1 MKLGSKINLIANEG
15 LKGKRRR
22 EIKSRGEKGER
33 REGKKDKNKS
43 ATEGGGGGRRGIS
56 ILVEQGGG
64 DEAAYTM
71 EVAKID
77 FFNPVCFQDTCN
89 TYFKVRRLNQCY

>member
-43 ATEGGGGGRRGIS
+43 ATEGGGGVGEG
-56 ILVEQGGG
+56 
-64 DEAAYTM
+64 
-71 EVAKID
+71 
-77 FFNPVCFQDTCN
+77 
-89 TYFKVRRLNQCY
+89 

>member
-43 ATEGGGGGRRGIS
+43 AIEGGGRRGIS
-56 ILVEQGGG
+56 NLVEQGGG

-77 FFNPVCFQDTCN
+77 FFNPVFFQDTCN
-89 TYFKVRRLNQCY
+89 TYFKVRRLSQCY

>member
-43 ATEGGGGGRRGIS
+43 AIEGGGRRGIS
-56 ILVEQGGG
+56 NLVEQGGG

-71 EVAKID
+71 EVAKTD
-77 FFNPVCFQDTCN
+77 FFLTLFASKIHVTL
-89 TYFKVRRLNQCY
+89 TSK

>member
-1 MKLGSKINLIANEG
+1 MKR
-15 LKGKRRR
+15 KRRR
-22 EIKSRGEKGER
+22 EIKSRGEKEER

-43 ATEGGGGGRRGIS
+43 AAEGGGRRGIS
-56 ILVEQGGG
+56 NLVEQGGG

-77 FFNPVCFQDTCN
+77 FFNPVFFQDTCN
-89 TYFKVRRLNQCY
+89 TYFKVRRLSQCY

>member
-33 REGKKDKNKS
+33 REGKKGQKQKRDR
-43 ATEGGGGGRRGIS
+43 GGGVGEG
-56 ILVEQGGG
+56 
-64 DEAAYTM
+64 
-71 EVAKID
+71 
-77 FFNPVCFQDTCN
+77 
-89 TYFKVRRLNQCY
+89 

>member
-43 ATEGGGGGRRGIS
+43 VTEGGGVGEGLGGAGRRG
-56 ILVEQGGG
+56 
-64 DEAAYTM
+64 
-71 EVAKID
+71 
-77 FFNPVCFQDTCN
+77 
-89 TYFKVRRLNQCY
+89 

>member
-1 MKLGSKINLIANEG
+1 M
-15 LKGKRRR
+15 
-22 EIKSRGEKGER
+22 
-33 REGKKDKNKS
+33 
-43 ATEGGGGGRRGIS
+43 
-56 ILVEQGGG
+56 EQGGG

-89 TYFKVRRLNQCY
+89 TYFKVRRLNQCKLLNNMWYPRLYLFSGLAIFTSRVMAGEQSPAREANRYLSSTRKSSV